1 MGFTVQATSL
11 QPISSLMK
19 NNYRIGRAPFILIT
33 VSVLALAVWA
43 PSILTVPSSADQ
55 PLRVRSSGSAK
66 ASVESKAAR
75 DDYYFW
81 IMRDPATNAIPSGIR
96 QMELEHARITSVM
109 KTSADPQI
117 DWVARG
123 PLNVGGRTRALA
135 VDLRNPNIVLAG
147 SVSGGMWKSVD
158 GGSTWSLRNTPD
170 QNLSITWVAQDPR
183 PGHRDTWYYAGG
195 EFIGGSARDRGGRAF
210 TYGSGIYKS
219 TDNGDSWQA
228 IPSTVIRNPVIFD
241 SPFDYVSR
249 LVISP
254 VTGTIFIASNVIGI
268 YRSTDGGNNF
278 INGEDIAGGIVLGN
292 INEHTYNDVIV
303 LPNGT
308 VVASLSG
315 DRGNDTAPFA
325 GIYKSTQDGAP
336 GTWELITPA
345 GFPQT
350 HHRSVMD
357 FSASEPNWVYILTHE
372 VLDGTNFRMNLFR
385 FNVSTESSTNLT
397 SLVPNYGGSVGNFN
411 PQGGYNMVIAVKPD
425 DPNIILLGGTNLY
438 RTIDRFATYPGNA
451 DINWIGGY
459 NITNNVSR
467 YPAHHPDQH
476 VIFFDPANPNRV
488 WSGHDGG
495 VSVTEDINLAKIT
508 WQNKN
513 RGYVTT
519 QYYTVA
525 LAEEAGDQRLIGG
538 TQDNGT
544 LFFIGQGDAR
554 DVTSGD
560 GSYTFLGQ
568 NFAFGATQSG
578 NSYRL
583 RYNPDG
589 SITQG
594 SRTSIQPSSATG
606 QLFIHPFAIDPIDQD
621 YMYYPERNTIWRNSK
636 ISTAVGDPR
645 GFDGST
651 DGWTKLNVNIPTNLT
666 VTTLEVSQNPP
677 HVLYIGA
684 SQRSASGTALLPGV
698 YRMDNSRSA
707 TDVINI
713 PLPSGGGANAV
724 TPGSYIHDIAINP
737 GNADE
742 ILVVVSNYN
751 VNRLFHSKNGG
762 LSYQVVDGN
771 LGNVGTIPGPSVR
784 SAQLLPIEDGTFAVV
799 GTSTGVY
806 STDRLNGTQTVWA
819 REGFNEVGTVVVER
833 LASRT
838 SDGTVAAGT
847 HGRGIFTGVLRLPVV
862 QPEIP
867 ETFTLYPNFPNP
879 FNPETF
885 IMFDLPNT
893 SIVSLQVFDVLGRP
907 ISTVLLNQELRA
919 RTHRVRFN
927 AQNLASGAY
936 VYRLTVKNVDD
947 GSQFTRTGKMMLIR

>member
-1 MGFTVQATSL
+1 
-11 QPISSLMK
+11 MK
-19 NNYRIGRAPFILIT
+19 NKYRLGRIHYILLT
-33 VSVLALAVWA
+33 VVLLILAVG
-43 PSILTVPSSADQ
+43 VPSYIAGPDFQ
-55 PLRVRSSGSAK
+55 DNPLRVRSSGSAK
-66 ASVESKAAR
+66 ASAESKAAR

-81 IMRDPATNAIPSGIR
+81 ILRDPATNTIPSGIR
-96 QMELEHARITSVM
+96 QMELEHARITAVM

-123 PLNVGGRTRALA
+123 PSNIGGRTRALA

-158 GGSTWSLRNTPD
+158 GGNSWSLRNTPD

-183 PGHRDTWYYAGG
+183 PGFQNTWYYAGG
-195 EFIGGSARDRGGRAF
+195 EYIGGSARDRGGRAF

-219 TDNGDSWQA
+219 TDNGDTWQA
-228 IPSTVIRNPVIFD
+228 IPSTVIRNPVVFD

-254 VTGTIFIASNVIGI
+254 VTGTIFIASNAIGI

-278 INGEDIAGGIVLGN
+278 ISGEDIAGGIVLGN
-292 INEHTYNDVIV
+292 LNEHSYNDVIV

-315 DRGNDTAPFA
+315 DRSTDTAPFA

-336 GTWELITPA
+336 GTWELITPI
-345 GFPQT
+345 GFPQN

-357 FSASEPNWVYILTHE
+357 YSASEPNLVYILTHE
-372 VLDGTNFRMNLFR
+372 VLDGANFRMNLFR
-385 FNVSTESSTNLT
+385 FNIQTGASENLT
-397 SLVPNYGGSVGNFN
+397 AMIPNFGGSVGNFN

-425 DPNIILLGGTNLY
+425 DPNIVLLGGTNLY
-438 RTIDRFATYPGNA
+438 RTLDRFATYPGNT
-451 DINWIGGY
+451 DVNWIGGY
-459 NITNNVSR
+459 NITNNASS
-467 YPAHHPDQH
+467 YPGHHPDQH

-495 VSVTEDINLAKIT
+495 VSLTDDINLPKIT

-519 QYYTVA
+519 QFYTVA
-525 LAEEAGDQRLIGG
+525 LAENAGDQRVIGG

-544 LFFIGQGDAR
+544 LFFVGQGDAR

-583 RYNPDG
+583 RYSADG
-589 SITQG
+589 TIAPG
-594 SRTSIQPSSATG
+594 SRTSIQPSSASG
-606 QLFIHPFAIDPIDQD
+606 QLFIHPFAIDPIDQEF
-621 YMYYPERNTIWRNSK
+621 MYYPERNTIWRNSK

-651 DGWTKLNVNIPTNLT
+651 DGWTKLNLSIPSNLT
-666 VTTLEVSQNPP
+666 ISTLEVSQNPP
-677 HVLYIGA
+677 HVLYVGA
-684 SQRSASGTALLPGV
+684 SQRSSSGTALLPGIF
-698 YRMDNSRSA
+698 RMDNSRAA
-707 TDVINI
+707 TDITPI
-713 PLPSGGGANAV
+713 PLQSGGGANAV
-724 TPGSYIHDIAINP
+724 TPGSYVHDIAVNP

-742 ILVVVSNYN
+742 ILVVISNYN
-751 VNRLFHSKNGG
+751 VNRLFHSTNGG

-771 LGNVGTIPGPSVR
+771 LGNVGSIPGPSVR

-806 STDRLNGTQTVWA
+806 STDRLNGSQTVWA

-833 LASRT
+833 LASRM

-847 HGRGIFTGVLRLPVV
+847 HGRGIFTGVLKLPVV

-867 ETFTLYPNFPNP
+867 EVFALYPNFPNP
-879 FNPETF
+879 FSQESI
-885 IMFDLPNT
+885 IMFDLSST
-893 SIVSLQVFDVLGRP
+893 SMVSLQVYDILGRP
-907 ISTVLLNQELRA
+907 VSTVLSNQEMRP
-919 RTHRVRFN
+919 RTHRIRFD
-927 AQNLASGAY
+927 AQNLATGAY
-936 VYRLTVKNVDD
+936 LYRLTVKNVDD
-947 GSQFTRTGKMMLIR
+947 GSQFTRTGKMMIIQ

>member
-1 MGFTVQATSL
+1 MKNKYRLGRIHYILFTVVL
-11 QPISSLMK
+11 
-19 NNYRIGRAPFILIT
+19 LI
-33 VSVLALAVWA
+33 LAVG
-43 PSILTVPSSADQ
+43 VPSYIAGPDFQ
-55 PLRVRSSGSAK
+55 DNPLRVRSSGSAK
-66 ASVESKAAR
+66 ASAESKAAR

-81 IMRDPATNAIPSGIR
+81 ILRDPATNTIPSGIR
-96 QMELEHARITSVM
+96 QMELEHARITAVM

-123 PLNVGGRTRALA
+123 PSNIGGRTRALA
-135 VDLRNPNIVLAG
+135 VDLRNPSIVLAG

-158 GGSTWSLRNTPD
+158 GGNSWSLRNTPD

-183 PGHRDTWYYAGG
+183 PGFQNTWYYAGG
-195 EFIGGSARDRGGRAF
+195 EYIGGSARDRGGRAF

-219 TDNGDSWQA
+219 TDNGDTWQA
-228 IPSTVIRNPVIFD
+228 IPSTVIRNPVVFD

-254 VTGTIFIASNVIGI
+254 VTGTIFIASNAIGI

-278 INGEDIAGGIVLGN
+278 ISGEDIAGGIVLGN
-292 INEHTYNDVIV
+292 LNEHSYNDVIV

-315 DRGNDTAPFA
+315 DRSTDTAPFA

-336 GTWELITPA
+336 GTWELITPI
-345 GFPQT
+345 GFPQN

-357 FSASEPNWVYILTHE
+357 FSRSEPNLVYILTHE
-372 VLDGTNFRMNLFR
+372 VLDGSNYRMNLFR
-385 FNVSTESSTNLT
+385 FNIETGVSENLT
-397 SLVPNYGGSVGNFN
+397 SMVPNLGGFVGNFN
-411 PQGGYNMVIAVKPD
+411 PQNGYNMVVAVKPD
-425 DPNIILLGGTNLY
+425 DPNIVLLGGTNLY
-438 RTIDRFATYPGNA
+438 RTLDRFATYPGNF
-451 DINWIGGY
+451 DLNWIGGY
-459 NITNNVSR
+459 NITNNASS
-467 YPAHHPDQH
+467 YPGHHPDQH

-495 VSVTEDINLAKIT
+495 VSLTDDINLPKIT

-519 QYYTVA
+519 QFFTVA
-525 LAEEAGDQRLIGG
+525 LAEDAGDQRVIGG

-544 LFFIGQGDAR
+544 LFFVGQGDAR

-568 NFAFGATQSG
+568 YFAYGSSQSG

-583 RYNPDG
+583 RYSADG
-589 SITQG
+589 TIAPG

-621 YMYYPERNTIWRNSK
+621 FMYYPERNTLWRNSK
-636 ISTAVGDPR
+636 ISTAVGDAR

-651 DGWTKLNVNIPTNLT
+651 DGWTKLNLSIPASLT
-666 VTTLEVSQNPP
+666 ISTLEVSQNPP
-677 HVLYIGA
+677 HVLYVGA
-684 SQRSASGTALLPGV
+684 SQRSASGTALLPGI
-698 YRMDNSRSA
+698 YRMDNSRAA
-707 TDVINI
+707 TDITPI
-713 PLPSGGGANAV
+713 PLQSGGGANAV
-724 TPGSYIHDIAINP
+724 TPGSYVHDIAVNP

-742 ILVVVSNYN
+742 ILVVISNYN
-751 VNRLFHSKNGG
+751 VNRLFHSTNGG

-771 LGNVGTIPGPSVR
+771 LGNVGSIPGPSVR

-806 STDRLNGTQTVWA
+806 STDRLNGSQTVWA

-833 LASRT
+833 LASRM

-847 HGRGIFTGVLRLPVV
+847 HGRGIFTGVLKLPVV

-867 ETFTLYPNFPNP
+867 EVFALYPNFPNP
-879 FNPETF
+879 FSQESI
-885 IMFDLPNT
+885 IMFDLSST
-893 SIVSLQVFDVLGRP
+893 SMVSLQVYDILGRP
-907 ISTVLLNQELRA
+907 VSTVLSNQEMRP
-919 RTHRVRFN
+919 RTHRIRFD

-936 VYRLTVKNVDD
+936 LYRLTVKNVDD
-947 GSQFTRTGKMMLIR
+947 GSQFTRTGKMMIIQ

>member
-1 MGFTVQATSL
+1 MNS
-11 QPISSLMK
+11 
-19 NNYRIGRAPFILIT
+19 NYRISRHLF
-33 VSVLALAVWA
+33 VLVTIVLLGLAVWLPA
-43 PSILTVPSSADQ
+43 LLVTPDTTESL
-55 PLRVRSSGSAK
+55 LRVRSSGSAK

-81 IMRDPATNAIPSGIR
+81 MLRDPATNTVPSGIR
-96 QMELEHARITSVM
+96 QMELEHAQLTAVM

-123 PLNVGGRTRALA
+123 PSNIGGRTRALA
-135 VDLRNPNIVLAG
+135 VDLRNPRIVLAG

-158 GGSTWSLRNTPD
+158 GGNTWSLRNTPD
-170 QNLSITWVAQDPR
+170 QNLSITWVTQDPR
-183 PGHRDTWYYAGG
+183 PGHQDTWYYAGG
-195 EFIGGSARDRGGRAF
+195 EYIGGSARDRGGRAF

-219 TDNGDSWQA
+219 TNNGDTWQA

-249 LVISP
+249 IVISP

-308 VVASLSG
+308 IVASLSG
-315 DRGNDTAPFA
+315 DRATDTAPFA

-336 GTWELITPA
+336 GSWELITPS
-345 GFPQT
+345 GFPQS
-350 HHRSVMD
+350 HRRSVMAY
-357 FSASEPNWVYILTHE
+357 SASEPNWVYILTHE
-372 VLDGTNFRMNLFR
+372 VIEGSNFRMNLFR
-385 FNVSTESSTNLT
+385 FNVETGASDNLT
-397 SLVPNYGGSVGNFN
+397 ATVPNFGGSVGNFN

-425 DPNIILLGGTNLY
+425 DPNIVLLGGTNLY
-438 RTIDRFATYPGNA
+438 RTIDRFTTYPGNA
-451 DINWIGGY
+451 EMNWIGGY

-476 VIFFDPANPNRV
+476 VIFFDPENPNRV

-495 VSVTEDINLAKIT
+495 VSLTEDISLPKIS
-508 WQNKN
+508 WQDRN

-519 QYYTVA
+519 QFYTIA
-525 LAEEAGDQRLIGG
+525 LAEDAGDQRVIGG

-544 LFFIGQGDAR
+544 LFFVGQGDAR

-568 NFAFGATQSG
+568 LFAYGATQSG

-583 RYNPDG
+583 RYNTDG
-589 SITQG
+589 TIAQG
-594 SRTSIQPSSATG
+594 SRTSIQPSSASG
-606 QLFIHPFAIDPIDQD
+606 QLFIHPFEVDPIDQEV
-621 YMYYPERNTIWRNSK
+621 MYYPERNTIWRNSK
-636 ISTAVGDPR
+636 LSTAVGDPR

-651 DGWTKLNVNIPTNLT
+651 DGWTKLSLSIPTSLT
-666 VTTLEVSQNPP
+666 VTSLEASHNPP
-677 HVLYIGA
+677 HILYIGA
-684 SQRSASGTALLPGV
+684 SQRGSSGTALLPGV

-707 TDVINI
+707 TDVVPI
-713 PLPSGGGANAV
+713 PMPSGGGANAV
-724 TPGSYIHDIAINP
+724 TPGSYVHDIAVNP

-751 VNRLFHSKNGG
+751 VNRLFHSMNGG

-771 LGNVGTIPGPSVR
+771 LGNIGNIPGPSVR

-799 GTSTGVY
+799 ATSTGVY
-806 STDRLNGTQTVWA
+806 STDRLNGAQTVWA
-819 REGFNEVGTVVVER
+819 REGFEEIGTVVVER
-833 LASRT
+833 LAARL

-847 HGRGIFTGVLRLPVV
+847 HGRGIFTGLLRLPVV
-862 QPEIP
+862 QEELP
-867 ETFTLYPNFPNP
+867 ETFALYPNFPNP
-879 FNPETF
+879 FNPETV
-885 IMFDLPNT
+885 IMFDLPVP
-893 SIVSLQVFDVLGRP
+893 SIVSLQVYDILGRP
-907 ISTVLLNQELRA
+907 VSTILANQELRP

-927 AQNLASGAY
+927 AGNLASGAY
-936 VYRLTVKNVDD
+936 LYRLTVRNVED
-947 GSQFTRTGKMMLIR
+947 GNQLTRTGKMMLIR